1 MDSNSIYGGGG
12 GGGVNIDHWITLV
25 GQIGF
30 KMSLKLVMVIVLH
43 GKNEE

>member
-12 GGGVNIDHWITLV
+12 GGVNIDQWITLV

-30 KMSLKLVMVIVLH
+30 KMSLNLVMVIVLH
-43 GKNEE
+43 VKNEE